1 MRLEIHA
8 RRCAVLDRTSRR
20 AVTLGAAAALA
31 ACLPRPLSE
40 QAPAPSSAGARSG
53 NALAD
58 QANARLLVLRDDL
71 IAFRRDLHRHP
82 EVSSQEV
89 RTAARIAD
97 RLEQLGANVRR
108 NIGGHGVVAVLRGAR
123 PGPVFA
129 FRADMDAVLSD
140 APDPVDFAS
149 VNPGVRHIC
158 GHDIHATIGIALA
171 EAFFAI
177 RQNLAGT
184 MVLIFQPAEENVTG
198 ARLMIEAGA
207 LEDPRP
213 DAIFAYHTAPYEV
226 GQIAYSETTL
236 MAARDLVTATVTG
249 ATRAAADDLRSRIL
263 SLGNISSLN
272 TPQPIGSDFIWAGA
286 APIADTLGG
295 VWVINANFS
304 LATETAR
311 SRLLAGIDQAVR
323 DLSRLD
329 PPPRIE
335 VNYQAGASP
344 GVANNSELTRGAVAS
359 IRTALGDSALVQV
372 RNVLPGFSGDFGH
385 MQAVIP
391 GAMFFLGVSNASR
404 GWQGFPHSPNYVA
417 DEEAIFVGA
426 RAMISVMLDRLATS

>member
-1 MRLEIHA
+1 MRE
-8 RRCAVLDRTSRR
+8 
-20 AVTLGAAAALA
+20 
-31 ACLPRPLSE
+31 
-40 QAPAPSSAGARSG
+40 
-53 NALAD
+53 
-58 QANARLLVLRDDL
+58 DL

-123 PGPVFA
+123 PGPVIA

-171 EAFFAI
+171 EAFSAI

-329 PPPRIE
+329 PSPRIE

-372 RNVLPGFSGDFGH
+372 RNVLPGFSEDFGH